1 MDCFIK
7 QLNEKDCGFA
17 SLKMLLAF
25 YSKNKEYL
33 YLKQDLDRENYSL
46 WDLIQIAKKRGV
58 EIQGVKI
65 SDTRRQFTLDF
76 QPFLAL
82 LKDESGNSSHLVF
95 IRKIKKHKVLIYDPK
110 RGKYWSKLSKFYE
123 NFTGIYLRVISYNP
137 SYYKAE
143 NTKFIK
149 KTGMIVGNL
158 LKAFSSILLMI
169 GFYFVKEDSY
179 FVIPLAFVAAFIIFS
194 IVSSAIIKSSAY
206 KFDKVISKRVYNYE
220 NNNFL
225 RKYEDLLRYKTM
237 VYTTPSILITNLL
250 LVLFFVVI
258 TCLNDIKN
266 AAFLGVIFVIG
277 LLDYLIFRKI
287 KAKYSAKIETL
298 ELKTAKHGISEQDF
312 TYNFNLLS
320 KTTNKFG
327 TILLLRKYIIGFFI
341 FATVFVL
348 MAISHQVSLNYLL
361 FNFLIYDLIYQYFQK
376 LISYN
381 ENNEEYKMLKA
392 KFVSLI
398 NPSK

>member
-33 YLKQDLDRENYSL
+33 YLKQDLDKESYSL

-65 SDTRRQFTLDF
+65 CDTKRQFTLDF

-82 LKDESGNSSHLVF
+82 LKDESDNSSHLVF
-95 IRKIKKHKVLIYDPK
+95 IRKVKKRKILIYDPK
-110 RGKYWSKLSKFYE
+110 KGKYWTKLSHFYE
-123 NFTGIYLRVISYNP
+123 RFTGIYLRVISYNP

-158 LKAFSSILLMI
+158 LKAFSSILLMV
-169 GFYFVKEDSY
+169 GFYFVKEDTY
-179 FVIPLAFVAAFIIFS
+179 FVIPLAFVAGFMILS
-194 IVSSAIIKSSAY
+194 IVSSTIIKSSAY
-206 KFDKVISKRVYNYE
+206 KFDRVISKRVYNSE

-237 VYTTPSILITNLL
+237 VYTNPSILITNLL
-250 LVLFFVVI
+250 LVLFFVII
-258 TCLNDIKN
+258 TCLNDVKN
-266 AAFLGVIFVIG
+266 AAFLGVIFAIG
-277 LLDYLIFRKI
+277 LLDYFVFKKI
-287 KAKYSAKIETL
+287 KMRYSLKIEAL
-298 ELKTAKHGISEQDF
+298 EAKTAKHGISEQDF
-312 TYNFNLLS
+312 VYNFNLLS
-320 KTTNKFG
+320 KTTNNFG

-348 MAISHQVSLNYLL
+348 MAISHQVSLNFLIL
-361 FNFLIYDLIYQYFQK
+361 NFLIYDLIYQYFQK
-376 LISYN
+376 LISYS